1 MRESNLFE
9 EELTNK
15 FRLYDKS
22 DSGFIEQTDFKT
34 VLGEI
39 GVSISLTELIKLV
52 KFVPLNSQNHLRYQ
66 YVIDQLNS
74 ITDEVKEELTN

>member
-39 GVSISLTELIKLV
+39 GVSVSLT
-52 KFVPLNSQNHLRYQ
+52 
-66 YVIDQLNS
+66 
-74 ITDEVKEELTN
+74 